1 MAYLIINDGSKITE
15 KELEVQIKE
24 LENNLPAHST
34 PPAMIMKL
42 EELEGKLVKLVDEFS
57 GEDHAAA

>member
-1 MAYLIINDGSKITE
+1 MMDLKLQM

-34 PPAMIMKL
+34 PPAMIIKL
-42 EELEGKLVKLVDEFS
+42 EELEEKLAKLVDEFS

>member
-1 MAYLIINDGSKITE
+1 MIDPKLQRIEIEA
-15 KELEVQIKE
+15 QIEE
-24 LENNLPAHST
+24 LENNLPAHSI

-42 EELEGKLVKLVDEFS
+42 EELEEKLAQLQDEFS

>member
-1 MAYLIINDGSKITE
+1 M

-42 EELEGKLVKLVDEFS
+42 EELEGKLAKLVDEFS

>member
-1 MAYLIINDGSKITE
+1 MMDLKLQM

-34 PPAMIMKL
+34 PPAMILKL
-42 EELEGKLVKLVDEFS
+42 EELVEKLAKLVDEFS

>member
-1 MAYLIINDGSKITE
+1 MIDPKLLR
-15 KELEVQIKE
+15 KELEAQIEE
-24 LENNLPAHST
+24 LKNNLPAHSI

-42 EELEGKLVKLVDEFS
+42 EDLEDKLAQLKDEIL

>member
-1 MAYLIINDGSKITE
+1 MIDPKLQRI
-15 KELEVQIKE
+15 ELEVQIEE
-24 LENNLPAHST
+24 LENNLPAHSI

-42 EELEGKLVKLVDEFS
+42 EELEDKLAQLTDEFS

>member
-1 MAYLIINDGSKITE
+1 MMDLKLQM

-42 EELEGKLVKLVDEFS
+42 EELEGKLAKLVDEFS
-57 GEDHAAA
+57 VEDHAAA

>member
-1 MAYLIINDGSKITE
+1 MIDPKLQRIEIEA
-15 KELEVQIKE
+15 QIEE
-24 LENNLPAHST
+24 LENNLPAHSI

-42 EELEGKLVKLVDEFS
+42 EELEDKLAQLKNEFS

>member
-1 MAYLIINDGSKITE
+1 MIDPELQRI
-15 KELEVQIKE
+15 ELEAQIEE
-24 LENNLPAHST
+24 LENNLPAHSI

-42 EELEGKLVKLVDEFS
+42 EELEEKLAQLQDEFS

>member
-1 MAYLIINDGSKITE
+1 MIDPELQRI
-15 KELEVQIKE
+15 ELEAQIEE
-24 LENNLPAHST
+24 LENNLPAHSI

-42 EELEGKLVKLVDEFS
+42 EELEDKLAQLKNEFS

>member
-1 MAYLIINDGSKITE
+1 MIDPKLQRI
-15 KELEVQIKE
+15 ELEAQIEE
-24 LENNLPAHST
+24 LENNLPAHSI

-42 EELEGKLVKLVDEFS
+42 EELEDKLAQLTDEFS

>member
-1 MAYLIINDGSKITE
+1 MVDLKLQM

-42 EELEGKLVKLVDEFS
+42 EELEGKLTKLVDEFS
-57 GEDHAAA
+57 RGDHAAA